1 MYKFNRMHVIS
12 CGENTRFHDLST
24 HSSDQITPI
33 QVKAAESNYY
43 WSESQEVLAV
53 KIKGSN

>member
-1 MYKFNRMHVIS
+1 MHVIS
-12 CGENTRFHDLST
+12 CGENTRFHDLSKST

-43 WSESQEVLAV
+43 
-53 KIKGSN
+53 